1 MYPKQYLPYLLY
13 YTINARGDVEKDIST
28 YTTLWFIASNI
39 VTAKCV
45 CTYNDGTGVVTV
57 THNVSYR
64 GNNLPSRQS
73 YLWISLMKGLRR
85 QLHLYL
91 VVSTIIYLAALSA
104 VSLEQWTENQCRY
117 KDSRQVLGRGGA
129 SASASVGRCV
139 VLCPWPGL
147 RNSPG
152 LGGCLCGCRHPCW
165 CYRLPTNYLLWAELG
180 WGDIPQCGGGESD
193 GRDRGQCSV
202 MWDLALRSLL

>member
-1 MYPKQYLPYLLY
+1 
-13 YTINARGDVEKDIST
+13 
-28 YTTLWFIASNI
+28 
-39 VTAKCV
+39 
-45 CTYNDGTGVVTV
+45 
-57 THNVSYR
+57 
-64 GNNLPSRQS
+64 
-73 YLWISLMKGLRR
+73 MKGLRR

-117 KDSRQVLGRGGA
+117 KDSSQVLGRGGA

-139 VLCPWPGL
+139 VLCPCPGL

-152 LGGCLCGCRHPCW
+152 LGGCLCRCRHPCS

-193 GRDRGQCSV
+193 GRDMGQCDVRLGIEIPPDIHTHTQTEGCSIAAAARPKK
-202 MWDLALRSLL
+202 LETR